1 MTLTRKSWTT
11 GLVFLVT
18 LACFGAGSAFAQQ
31 PTQRQL
37 RTYIPPD
44 QLVSFLPSTPFEQF
58 IDLLN
63 PIFLQETG
71 KTIVDPL
78 PVSGPIGIPVARAH
92 FFDAFELVLHAH
104 KLTFRETDRYFV
116 IERAPED
123 VPLVQTASEARAG
136 TTPAS
141 GASSKLTLPSL
152 GTREIQI
159 NAILFELNHTA
170 ARDLGIDWNTLFGGE
185 GSGSSSGSGGSGSG
199 GSGSGSQDRPV
210 FRLKTGRLFEG
221 VEDIIEAPEDVT
233 FTTLTQLFR
242 LLENE
247 GVGQTIANPSVT
259 VQSGEE
265 GRIQIGS
272 DIPVQT
278 RDFSGNTITQFFS
291 TGIIINVVPTV
302 ITEALADTAGA
313 PTLDFIH
320 LDVEV
325 EKSSSRPSLSGPIID
340 RNQVSTQV
348 MLLDG
353 EQTGIG
359 GLFSTDEFTSRRGI
373 PILKDLPPWFFG
385 LRYLFGYTQRT
396 LTQKELL
403 IVLQARMLD
412 QIPDRAQRPFQRD
425 LIEKQRRETE
435 ENLRRTGVEANMLS
449 TPPQVHTPR

>member
-1 MTLTRKSWTT
+1 
-11 GLVFLVT
+11 
-18 LACFGAGSAFAQQ
+18 
-31 PTQRQL
+31 
-37 RTYIPPD
+37 
-44 QLVSFLPSTPFEQF
+44 
-58 IDLLN
+58 
-63 PIFLQETG
+63 
-71 KTIVDPL
+71 
-78 PVSGPIGIPVARAH
+78 
-92 FFDAFELVLHAH
+92 
-104 KLTFRETDRYFV
+104 
-116 IERAPED
+116 
-123 VPLVQTASEARAG
+123 RAG

-291 TGIIINVVPTV
+291 TGIIINVVP
-302 ITEALADTAGA
+302 
-313 PTLDFIH
+313 
-320 LDVEV
+320 
-325 EKSSSRPSLSGPIID
+325 
-340 RNQVSTQV
+340 
-348 MLLDG
+348 
-353 EQTGIG
+353 
-359 GLFSTDEFTSRRGI
+359 
-373 PILKDLPPWFFG
+373 
-385 LRYLFGYTQRT
+385 
-396 LTQKELL
+396 
-403 IVLQARMLD
+403 
-412 QIPDRAQRPFQRD
+412 
-425 LIEKQRRETE
+425 
-435 ENLRRTGVEANMLS
+435 
-449 TPPQVHTPR
+449 